1 MDHIRRRVAKGALA
15 TGDRLPSVRA
25 CASLLSVSP
34 STVVEAYSRLVA
46 EGEIFAR
53 RGSGFYISDRSRPR
67 VLANPGAHLER
78 EIDPLWVMRQSIEAD
93 RPLAMP
99 GCGWL
104 PEGWMPIDAIRKGL
118 RTTAR
123 GEVSGLVAY
132 TSPLGYLPFR
142 NHLERRLNDRGIP
155 ARADRIVLTD
165 SGTQAIDLLCRL
177 LLRRGDMVMVDD
189 PCYFNFLNILRA
201 HEVTVIGIPY
211 TPTGPDLDVMSTVV
225 STSKPRLYLTSAS
238 PHNPTGVTI
247 SPVAQHRILKLAEAN
262 DFLIIEDDV
271 FADFEPVPTTRL
283 AAFDGL
289 ERVAYVGSFSK
300 TLSASMRCGFVALP
314 AEWVDSLIDL
324 RLASTFG
331 GNEVTA
337 RLLHDLLTNGAYRRH
352 LENVRSKLARNYP
365 VVLNHL
371 SGSGLKL
378 WTESRAGMFFW
389 TELPANLEAVEVAR
403 YAMKQGVLLAPG
415 NVFSAGLRWRSFLR
429 FNIAQSDDEFMYQTL
444 RQAMKHSGSRADSNV
459 ADLNLLI
466 SENWLS

>member
-1 MDHIRRRVAKGALA
+1 MEHIRQRVVQGALA
-15 TGDRLPSVRA
+15 SGARLPSVRA
-25 CASLLSVSP
+25 CAGLLGVSP

-46 EGEIFAR
+46 EGEILAR
-53 RGSGFYISDRSRPR
+53 KGSGFYLSDRSRPR
-67 VLANPGAHLER
+67 VLANAGAHLER
-78 EIDPLWVMRQSIEAD
+78 EIDPLWVMRQSLEAD
-93 RPLAMP
+93 RCLALP

-104 PEGWMPIDAIRKGL
+104 PEAWMPIDAIRKGL

-123 GEVSGLVAY
+123 SEVSGLVSY

-155 ARADRIVLTD
+155 ARRSRIVLTD

-177 LLRRGDMVMVDD
+177 LLRRGDTVMVDD

-201 HEVTVIGIPY
+201 HEVTVTGIPY
-211 TPTGPDLDVMSTVV
+211 TPSGPDLDVMSTVV
-225 STSKPRLYLTSAS
+225 PKSKPRIYLTSTS
-238 PHNPTGVTI
+238 PHNPTGVTV
-247 SPVAQHRILKLAEAN
+247 SPVTQHRILKLAEAN
-262 DFLIIEDDV
+262 DFFIIEDDV

-300 TLSASMRCGFVALP
+300 TLSASMRCGFVAVP
-314 AEWVDSLIDL
+314 TGWVESLTDL

-337 RLLHDLLTNGAYRRH
+337 KLVHDLLTNGAYRRH
-352 LENVRSKLARNYP
+352 LENVRSRLARNYP
-365 VVLNHL
+365 TVLNHL
-371 SGSGLKL
+371 SESGLTL
-378 WTESRAGMFFW
+378 WTEPRAGMFLW
-389 TELPANLEAVEVAR
+389 AELPANLEAIEVAR

-429 FNIAQSDDEFMYQTL
+429 FNVAQSDHESMYQTL
-444 RQAMKHSGSRADSNV
+444 REAMKYPGGADV
-459 ADLNLLI
+459 RPAAPPI
-466 SENWLS
+466 STS